1 MADDEQNHTPAQQ
14 SGPGGPA
21 RGHDNSPENSTELEF
36 QNKMLAMVKDL
47 VQKELHRST
56 NLPGPSHDLYFS
68 NTDPDGVEPLEK
80 EKNKGHRSKKK
91 HLHNLLKRN
100 RRKIWMK
107 IMNPYP
113 SWLVMLSQTTVKT
126 YVGKVTKGPPTGR
139 RTTLLPYWANDV
151 Q

>member
-56 NLPGPSHDLYFS
+56 NLPGPSHDPNFS

-91 HLHNLLKRN
+91 QPPQPIEEEQEENMDENYESISVMVSDVESDDGENLR
-100 RRKIWMK
+100 
-107 IMNPYP
+107 
-113 SWLVMLSQTTVKT
+113 
-126 YVGKVTKGPPTGR
+126 
-139 RTTLLPYWANDV
+139 
-151 Q
+151 